1 MSPQSW
7 PFSSVPKSLTT
18 AATIQP
24 QASLFSHGPS
34 QCLLPLTLGSLC
46 VTCRWQAYLPS
57 GRLAT
62 GLEGLWFPRTLP
74 AVSQPL
80 PSVSPGLDRS
90 GKLCF
95 SLLGNG
101 QAGRGWLVT
110 SYSARVGHSDA
121 GVWDLQIRKPKVE
134 SASGVLS
141 LLSWAQ
147 R

>member
-7 PFSSVPKSLTT
+7 PFSSVPKSLT
-18 AATIQP
+18 
-24 QASLFSHGPS
+24 S

-62 GLEGLWFPRTLP
+62 GLEGLWFPHTLP

-80 PSVSPGLDRS
+80 PWVSPGLDRS

-95 SLLGNG
+95 SLLGNA

-147 R
+147 RLDVRMPLKPSEKI